1 MYDFVYHKMTI
12 IDQFIFLFAETVHQ
26 ETTYSEPRRLQL
38 DGIFIILLLQVFLTL
53 GQLLYSASS

>member
-1 MYDFVYHKMTI
+1 MTI